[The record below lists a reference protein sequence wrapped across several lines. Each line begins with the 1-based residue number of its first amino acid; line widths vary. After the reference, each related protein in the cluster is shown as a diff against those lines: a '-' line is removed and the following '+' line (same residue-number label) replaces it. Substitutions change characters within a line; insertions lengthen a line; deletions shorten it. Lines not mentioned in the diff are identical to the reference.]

1 MNVADWS
8 AAVSFAS
15 WFVNLISDH
24 RVKSNYLWCLV
35 FDEASGALTTI
46 APPTLTLGPSHIV
59 LSSDLSLSRWPPW
72 DPQRSERRPRVP
84 AHFSHIN
91 DRCVVWEALDLKGR
105 AIYCDTK
112 EALIGRRV
120 LRLLAVSGRVN
131 RCVIGGA
138 AYSVGEVL

>member
-1 MNVADWS
+1 
-8 AAVSFAS
+8 
-15 WFVNLISDH
+15 
-24 RVKSNYLWCLV
+24 
-35 FDEASGALTTI
+35 
-46 APPTLTLGPSHIV
+46 
-59 LSSDLSLSRWPPW
+59 
-72 DPQRSERRPRVP
+72 
-84 AHFSHIN
+84 
-91 DRCVVWEALDLKGR
+91 VWEALDLKGR